1 MVSRFASLT
10 CCFKHFFYM
19 LGPKPPATFCGYLDN
34 NIPKVYIS
42 ERPSVWIKFVTHQP
56 GNRFSLHYIRGIIV
70 KPQEVYDNHVRKNW
84 HTMQCKNREATWLYA
99 ELLSSLLMTR
109 QCTVICGLI
118 SQNSIQKSCNL
129 FQPFKTLETSDLARF
144 YETS

>member
-1 MVSRFASLT
+1 MINKYNSHITLVGTVRRIGMVSRFASLT

-19 LGPKPPATFCGYLDN
+19 LGPKPPAAFCGYLDN

-70 KPQEVYDNHVRKNW
+70 KPQEVYGNHVRKKMAYHVMQKQGSHMALCRAVVISVNDT
-84 HTMQCKNREATWLYA
+84 TMYCHLW
-99 ELLSSLLMTR
+99 SH
-109 QCTVICGLI
+109 
-118 SQNSIQKSCNL
+118 
-129 FQPFKTLETSDLARF
+129 
-144 YETS
+144 